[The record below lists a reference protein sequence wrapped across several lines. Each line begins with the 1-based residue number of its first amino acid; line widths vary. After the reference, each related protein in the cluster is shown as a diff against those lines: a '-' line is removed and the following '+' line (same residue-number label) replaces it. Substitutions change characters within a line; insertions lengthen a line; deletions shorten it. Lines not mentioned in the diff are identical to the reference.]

1 MTSAMLTFI
10 KDFFMLQAE
19 LPTVVPVKY
28 GKTVIVDFYTMSW
41 IHVQS
46 NTCTYLHHKYSSGLA
61 VSTCGRL
68 FRSNGIQFQPLFACT
83 QLLFTLYNPCITS
96 GLKLYTTIIIT

>member
-46 NTCTYLHHKYSSGLA
+46 NTCTYLHRKYSSGLA

-68 FRSNGIQFQPLFACT
+68 LDQMVYSFN
-83 QLLFTLYNPCITS
+83 LLCLYSTAVYPIYNRCITS